1 MSHHQYNHKKNDY
14 SLYGWVFLILAIVLM
29 VGVSVYYFSSSVGG
43 PKNENSQTISSGN
56 GNLINQPLVNEEIN
70 KNVNDEINENVNE
83 TSENENVNEAAN
95 ENINTANLN
104 IAPDVA
110 KSNIIIRYPQDGTT
124 VGLPLKIQGEGR
136 EFESAVRYRVK
147 TGIGIILADGSA
159 QTDAPDIGRFGQ
171 YLVSL
176 PLGLTKTTPVIIEI
190 FANSPKDGAE
200 IDKVTQNAT
209 IDPNLRA
216 LEIYFGNTESDPKGE
231 CEKVISVIRSIAK
244 VEKIGTAALQEL
256 LKGPTDE
263 EKALGF
269 LTSLPADAKLQTFTI
284 EGSEGR
290 PDFTAELDKGV
301 AGSCRV
307 LAIRAQIEKTL
318 LQFSTIQTVRISI
331 EGRAEG
337 ILQP

>member
-29 VGVSVYYFSSSVGG
+29 VGVSVYYFSSKVSG
-43 PKNENSQTISSGN
+43 PENDDSQTISSGN

-70 KNVNDEINENVNE
+70 ENVNE
-83 TSENENVNEAAN
+83 ISENENINEAAN
-95 ENINTANLN
+95 ENINAANLN

-110 KSNIIIRYPQDGTT
+110 KSNIMIRYPQDGTT

-136 EFESAVRYRVK
+136 EFESTVRYRVK
-147 TGIGIILADGSA
+147 TESGNVLADGA
-159 QTDAPDIGRFGQ
+159 TIADAPDMGYFGQ

-176 PLGLTKTTPVIIEI
+176 PLDLTKTTPVIIEI

-200 IDKVTQNAT
+200 IDKVTRNAT
-209 IDPNLRA
+209 IDPSLRA

-231 CEKVISVIRSIAK
+231 CEKVIPAIRSIAK

-256 LKGPTDE
+256 LKGPNDE

-284 EGSEGR
+284 EGTEGR
-290 PDFTAELDKGV
+290 PDFTAELDKGI

-307 LAIRAQIEKTL
+307 LAIRAQIEKTV
-318 LQFSTIQTVRISI
+318 LQFSTIQTVRISV
-331 EGRAEG
+331 EGKTED